1 MELPRDATV
10 TEVLAYIES
19 KPIAVLLFVDQTK
32 FNVDYASFPWVRTE
46 AAIVDVDQ
54 EILDTLQIGKVPQFR
69 FFVEG
74 TEITSLIGTVSF
86 EEFSEVKTKVLGNV
100 RPIRR

>member
-10 TEVLAYIES
+10 TEVMTYIES
-19 KPIAVLLFVDQTK
+19 KPFTVLLFVDQTK
-32 FNVDYASFPWVRTE
+32 FNSDYASFQWVRNE

-74 TEITSLIGTVSF
+74 AEVASLIGTVSYD
-86 EEFSEVKTKVLGNV
+86 EFAEVKNQVVGNV
-100 RPIRR
+100 SPIRS